1 MKPIVAVVQ
10 ARLSSSRLP
19 NKMLLDLA
27 GKPVVAR
34 TLERVQAIPEVD
46 TVILAT
52 STSDE
57 DRQLQDL
64 ANKLG
69 VQGYAGSLDDVLD
82 RVYCAAKQASAA
94 TIMRIT
100 GDCPLLDPAVCQEIL
115 NVFKLGD
122 ADYVSNVRP
131 PTYPDGLDSEVFSF
145 KALET
150 AWQEATL
157 SSDREHV
164 TQFLWTNPLRFRLAN
179 VEHEIDLSALRWTVD
194 EPDDLEFVRQVYYS
208 LARNGHSGF
217 SYLDVLDVI
226 KKDKLLDSSISFY
239 RNEGQTRSMQ
249 EDGLDYAKSMER
261 FER

>member
-19 NKMLLDLA
+19 KKMLLDLA
-27 GKPVVAR
+27 GKPVLAR

-64 ANKLG
+64 ANELS
-69 VQGYAGSLDDVLD
+69 VQVYAGSLDDVLD
-82 RVYCAAKQASAA
+82 RVYCAAKLASAG

-100 GDCPLLDPAVCQEIL
+100 GDCPLLDPAVCQETL
-115 NVFKLGD
+115 TVFKLGS
-122 ADYVSNVRP
+122 ADYVSNIRP
-131 PTYPDGLDSEVFSF
+131 PTYPDGLDAEVFSF
-145 KALET
+145 EALET

-164 TQFLWTNPLRFRLAN
+164 TQFLWTHPNRFRLAN
-179 VEHEIDLSALRWTVD
+179 VEHETDLSALRWTVD
-194 EPDDLEFVRQVYYS
+194 EPDDLEFVRQVYNS
-208 LARNGHSGF
+208 LVQNGHSGF
-217 SYLDVLDVI
+217 SFLDVLDVI
-226 KKDKLLDSSISFY
+226 KKDELRDSSISFD
-239 RNEGQTRSMQ
+239 RNEGQIKSMQ

>member
-27 GKPVVAR
+27 GKPVLAR

-64 ANKLG
+64 ANELS
-69 VQGYAGSLDDVLD
+69 VQVYAGSLDDVLD
-82 RVYCAAKQASAA
+82 RVYCAAKLASAG

-100 GDCPLLDPAVCQEIL
+100 GDCPLLDPAVCQETL
-115 NVFKLGD
+115 TVFKLGS
-122 ADYVSNVRP
+122 ADYVSNIRP
-131 PTYPDGLDSEVFSF
+131 PTYPDGLDAEVFSF
-145 KALET
+145 EALET

-164 TQFLWTNPLRFRLAN
+164 TQFLWTHPNRFRLAN
-179 VEHEIDLSALRWTVD
+179 VEHETDLSALRWTVD
-194 EPDDLEFVRQVYYS
+194 EPDDLEFVRQVYNS
-208 LARNGHSGF
+208 LVQNGHSGF
-217 SYLDVLDVI
+217 SFLDVLDVI
-226 KKDKLLDSSISFY
+226 KKDELRDSSISFD
-239 RNEGQTRSMQ
+239 RNEGQIKSMQ